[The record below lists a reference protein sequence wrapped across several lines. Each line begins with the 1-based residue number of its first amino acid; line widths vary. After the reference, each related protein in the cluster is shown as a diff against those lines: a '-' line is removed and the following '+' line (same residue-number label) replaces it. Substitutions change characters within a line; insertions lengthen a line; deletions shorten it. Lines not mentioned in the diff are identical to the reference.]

1 MKRNGI
7 LLKSTVIAALIAAPV
22 APVLAQTAPESATE
36 TAPEAAP
43 MQAAPEAP
51 AADFSEAQLTSFID
65 AAMQVQDV
73 QEDYAARID
82 GTAEPEGKQALV
94 QEAQQE
100 MASAVEETEGMDVQT
115 YNQIS
120 AAAQADPELNERL
133 LAMLQTKQQDG
144 AGATMTE

>member
-22 APVLAQTAPESATE
+22 APVLAQTAPE

>member
-22 APVLAQTAPESATE
+22 APVLAQTAPE

-100 MASAVEETEGMDVQT
+100 MASAVEETEGMDVKT

>member
-7 LLKSTVIAALIAAPV
+7 LLKSAVIAALIAAPV
-22 APVLAQTAPESATE
+22 APVLAQTAPE
-36 TAPEAAP
+36 TAPQAAP